1 MGRSL
6 QLLIVGSEPSLYTN
20 SMKFLAVLLFV
31 GASQA
36 FLVRREAD
44 VEADPEAAAD
54 AGNYGYA
61 ATPVAVSAPKCVSV
75 PVKTCNPRQV
85 VTPRKECHQ
94 EYDEIVDT
102 TITEHCEEI
111 ITTTCH
117 QTSTQTKHSSAV
129 VGQDSKVVAT
139 GVAAG
144 PVAVAAG
151 PVAVGGYGVPVVK
164 AGYGKR
170 EAEADAEAEADPSYG
185 YGAVGPVAASAPV
198 CESVPVR

>member
-1 MGRSL
+1 MRCEESGQITSAPEPRWEVISPDSSH
-6 QLLIVGSEPSLYTN
+6 LIR
-20 SMKFLAVLLFV
+20 MKFLAILLFT

-36 FLVRREAD
+36 FLVRREA
-44 VEADPEAAAD
+44 EADAEAEP
-54 AGNYGYA
+54 GYGYSHG
-61 ATPVAVSAPKCVSV
+61 AVSAPVCHSV
-75 PVKTCNPRQV
+75 PVTTCNPRQV
-85 VTPRKECHQ
+85 ETPRQECHQ

-117 QTSTQTKHSSAV
+117 QTSTQTKHASAV

-170 EAEADAEAEADPSYG
+170 
-185 YGAVGPVAASAPV
+185 
-198 CESVPVR
+198 